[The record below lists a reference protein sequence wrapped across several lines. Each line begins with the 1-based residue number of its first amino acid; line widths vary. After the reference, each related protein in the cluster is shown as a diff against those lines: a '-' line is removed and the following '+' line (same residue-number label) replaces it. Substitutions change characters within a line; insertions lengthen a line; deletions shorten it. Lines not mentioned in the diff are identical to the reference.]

1 MKVRF
6 YCDIPSN
13 GVRVQGSSA
22 CSLFALTAPHPSVMH
37 GYTRVAFDVD
47 LPPNLVLPPHD
58 VMATATGAFVS
69 ESVGPVRY
77 VVTFDD

>member
-13 GVRVQGSSA
+13 GVRVQGSNA
-22 CSLFALTAPHPSVMH
+22 WSLCAITAPHPSVMQ
-37 GYTRVAFDVD
+37 GYTRLAFDVD

-58 VMATATGAFVS
+58 VMAVATIAQVIKEGGND
-69 ESVGPVRY
+69 EQP
-77 VVTFDD
+77 